1 MKSNRIRPVW
11 LQSLFERL
19 AVMLRLSALLAVALL
34 ATGCANPT
42 AVSRETNFQPNEGV
56 AVMRVVNISGMKVWR
71 IEVTSEASK
80 ETFSFAA
87 THFGQTGST
96 TFVGRLPA
104 GRYQPSKL
112 FGSEGLWNIQA
123 PLEKLTGKFDVEA
136 SRITDLATMI
146 YLPHENRTALHAEQ
160 GATNGRGNSQ
170 FSLPLDPTP
179 VPTEQLLALRF
190 PAIAAAVKGRSS
202 LGWVEGTVPRQP
214 AKLLELVSR
223 HAAMT
228 GTPVFLG
235 EGRSVAAGQ
244 LGTIVDRGAARD
256 SWAHRITGVVHQLEA
271 IIRLKDGRWMVGGEE
286 GYLAVA
292 DTLQARWNRL
302 PGLGHD
308 EVVLN
313 LFQGPD
319 GSIYMVT
326 MNDSGSTVYQTAP
339 EAFNWK
345 VIRRIEGDRSKMNF
359 QLRMSLRHSAA
370 MSKDRLVIH
379 TLPDTITSL
388 DFLSG
393 QWEKHETPRP
403 FISGIKITPDG
414 YLTGILNTG
423 FRYGSDDHGK
433 TWHRQEV
440 WAIASLSDYS
450 ERGKGMMIA
459 ANLGLTKGKYFV
471 RRTEDSG
478 KSWSAV
484 HEVENGADWIDMP
497 LWIDPLDKS
506 GKNLYAM
513 RFGRIYNS
521 TDMGATWK

>member
-1 MKSNRIRPVW
+1 MQ
-11 LQSLFERL
+11 LL
-19 AVMLRLSALLAVALL
+19 ALLAVTLVAV
-34 ATGCANPT
+34 GCATPT
-42 AVSRETNFQPNEGV
+42 AVSRETTFQPNEGA
-56 AVMRVVNISGMKVWR
+56 AVMRVVNISGMKIRR
-71 IEVTSEASK
+71 IELTSEASK
-80 ETFSFAA
+80 ETFSFVA

-112 FGSEGLWNIQA
+112 SGSEGLWDIQA

-136 SRITDLATMI
+136 SRITDLGTMI
-146 YLPHENRTALHAEQ
+146 YLPHENGTPLPAEDRS
-160 GATNGRGNSQ
+160 TNARRSSQ

-179 VPTEQLLALRF
+179 VPTEQLLGLRF

-214 AKLLELVSR
+214 ARLLEQVSK

-244 LGTIVDRGAARD
+244 LGTIVDRGAARH
-256 SWAHRITGVVHQLEA
+256 SWMHRNTGVVHQLEA

-286 GYLAVA
+286 GYLAMA
-292 DTLQARWNRL
+292 DSLQARWNRL
-302 PGLGHD
+302 HGLGHD
-308 EVVLN
+308 EVVVSL
-313 LFQGPD
+313 LQGPD
-319 GSIYMVT
+319 SSIYMVT
-326 MNDSGSTVYQTAP
+326 MNDAGSVVYQSAP
-339 EAFNWK
+339 DTISWK

-359 QLRMSLRHSAA
+359 QLRMSLRNSAA
-370 MSKDRLVIH
+370 MSKERLVIN

-388 DFLSG
+388 DFSTG
-393 QWEKHETPRP
+393 QWESAETPRP
-403 FISGIKITPDG
+403 FVSGIKVTSDG
-414 YLTGILNTG
+414 YTTGILNTG
-423 FRYGSDDHGK
+423 FRYGSENYGK

-440 WAIASLSDYS
+440 WAIASRSDYS

-459 ANLGLTKGKYFV
+459 ANIGLTKGKYFV
-471 RRTEDSG
+471 RKTEDSG
-478 KSWSAV
+478 KTWSAV
-484 HEVENGADWIDMP
+484 HEVENLGDWIDMP
-497 LWIDPLDKS
+497 FWIDPLDKS
-506 GKNLYAM
+506 GKNLYAL